1 MYGRESGCVQAGHTS
16 RTHSVVV
23 LVVGL
28 MGTLLV
34 VDVLP
39 LLVTGGLGL
48 ASDLVD
54 HLLSVFFL
62 RTMHN
67 ATEVFSLISQ
77 TSKEAGLMDVRLH
90 RWCWGWTRWPC
101 SLRELGLYDNQAN
114 MVSIGVL

>member
-1 MYGRESGCVQAGHTS
+1 
-16 RTHSVVV
+16 V

-28 MGTLLV
+28 VGTLLV

-39 LLVTGGLGL
+39 LLVTGGLGH
-48 ASDLVD
+48 ASHLVD

-62 RTMHN
+62 QGVHH
-67 ATEVFSLISQ
+67 ATGVFSLVSQ
-77 TSKEAGLMDVRLH
+77 TSEEAGLMRVRLLH
-90 RWCWGWTRWPC
+90 WCWGWTRWPC

>member
-1 MYGRESGCVQAGHTS
+1 M
-16 RTHSVVV
+16 

-28 MGTLLV
+28 VGTLLV

-48 ASDLVD
+48 ASHLVD

-62 RTMHN
+62 RTIHH
-67 ATEVFSLISQ
+67 ATEDFSLVSQ
-77 TSKEAGLMDVRLH
+77 TSEEAGLLRVRLH
-90 RWCWGWTRWPC
+90 CWCWGWTRWPC
-101 SLRELGLYDNQAN
+101 SLRELGLYNNQAN

>member
-1 MYGRESGCVQAGHTS
+1 MTWQNDERTGVGMIRSHQPSVMYGRESGCVQAGHTS

-28 MGTLLV
+28 VGTLLV

-48 ASDLVD
+48 ASHLVD

-62 RTMHN
+62 QRMHH
-67 ATEVFSLISQ
+67 AMEVFSLVSQ
-77 TSKEAGLMDVRLH
+77 TREEAGLMCVRLR
-90 RWCWGWTRWPC
+90 RWC
-101 SLRELGLYDNQAN
+101 
-114 MVSIGVL
+114 